1 MGSKDIVSDPMTRSA
16 TTQDRPQHNDA
27 GLFDT
32 YTVAD
37 WTYDEVF
44 TTTGERRSHWDCVI
58 PFLEALGSSG
68 LTRSWEQARR
78 MIHDNGVTFNVY
90 GDPQGMDR
98 PWELDAIP
106 WVLPETEWEALEAA
120 VVQRAR
126 LLNAIL
132 SDVYGQQTLLE
143 QGVLPP
149 ELVFAHPGFLRPC
162 HGLPVLDNCYLHFY
176 AVDLGR
182 APDGRWWVLA
192 DRAQSPAGAG
202 YALENRLILSSV
214 LPDLFRN
221 CHVQRFAPFFNAL
234 RQTLMRIAPR
244 HRDNPRIVLLT
255 PGPYNETYF
264 EHAYLSRYL
273 GYTLVEGADLTVR
286 DQTVFLKTLAGLQPV
301 DVILRRLDDAF
312 CDPLELSPES
322 VLGTAG
328 LLQAVRAGN
337 VAVANAL
344 GSGWLESAALLPLLP
359 GLSQHILGEALALP
373 SVQTWW
379 CGDEANR
386 QYVLDHMETL
396 ILAPC
401 LPTNPRDVV
410 FGARLSQAER
420 EQWRQNILAY
430 PYAYVGQERMTLS
443 RLPVWDDEG
452 VQPQRTVLRVYVVAT
467 EDGYAVMPGG
477 LTRVTTSREQP
488 FVSMQGNSRSK
499 DTWVLSTGPRDMTS
513 LLPSS
518 DQPLT
523 LRRSG
528 YDFPSRAADNL
539 FWMGRYAERA
549 EGLVRFLRALMLRLV
564 GESKPGGHEAMP
576 ALLEGLAA
584 TWEGLGISVAASDW
598 ADGPDEYEHDAEYE
612 HAILMAMYDI
622 DSPNSVRAS
631 LQALRHGMALVRD
644 YMTLEAWQII
654 NLLEENF
661 TYDAGSERL
670 YVGEALG
677 LLNQTIMTL
686 SAFNGLG
693 SENMIRGPEW
703 RFLDMGRRIER
714 AMHSIMILR
723 STLVDVKGPAPAVLE
738 ALLEIGDS
746 SITYRTRYMTR
757 LQCEAV
763 LDLLIADDT
772 NPRAVLYQLKALAEH
787 VEHLPRDQ
795 AKPELSPAQ
804 RLAIAMLT
812 HVRLAEM
819 DQLAQMARNG
829 RRSQLDTFLSQL
841 VQDLPALSN
850 TITHH
855 YLSHAESTRHL
866 SRDLAK
872 REG

>member
-1 MGSKDIVSDPMTRSA
+1 MTRSML
-16 TTQDRPQHNDA
+16 TQDTRFRNDGDVTHHQ
-27 GLFDT
+27 GLFDA
-32 YTVAD
+32 YPVYNRA
-37 WTYDEVF
+37 YDEVF
-44 TTTGERRSHWDCVI
+44 TAAGEQRPHWDGVI
-58 PFLEALGSSG
+58 AFLENLGSNG
-68 LTRSWEQARR
+68 LARSWEQARR
-78 MIHDNGVTFNVY
+78 MMHENGVTFNVY

-106 WVLPETEWEALEAA
+106 WIIPEAEWERLEAA
-120 VVQRAR
+120 LVQRTR

-132 SDVYGQQTLLE
+132 ADVYGSQTLLE

-162 HGLPVLDNCYLHFY
+162 HGLPVPNNCYLHFY

-192 DRAQSPAGAG
+192 DHSQNPAGSG

-214 LPDLFRN
+214 LSDLFRD
-221 CHVQRFAPFFNAL
+221 CYVQRFAPFFIAL
-234 RQTLMRIAPR
+234 RQTLMALAPR

-255 PGPYNETYF
+255 PGPYNESYF
-264 EHAYLSRYL
+264 EHAYLARYL

-286 DQTVFLKTLAGLQPV
+286 DQSVFLKTLAGLQPV
-301 DVILRRLDDAF
+301 DGILRRLDDAF
-312 CDPLELSPES
+312 CDPLELNQES
-322 VLGTAG
+322 ILGVAG

-337 VAVANAL
+337 VVLANAL
-344 GSGWLESAALLPLLP
+344 GSGWLESTALMPLLP
-359 GLSQHILGEALALP
+359 ALSRHMLGEDLALP

-379 CGDEANR
+379 CGDAADRE
-386 QYVLDHMETL
+386 YVLSHMEDL

-401 LPTNPRDVV
+401 LPTKPREVV
-410 FGARLSQAER
+410 FGARLSAAER
-420 EQWRQNILAY
+420 EQLRRNIEAR
-430 PYAYVGQERMTLS
+430 PYAYAAQARVTLS
-443 RLPVWDDEG
+443 RLPAWDGER
-452 VQPQRTVLRVYVVAT
+452 VQPQRTVLRAYVVAT
-467 EDGYAVMPGG
+467 ESGYTVMPGG
-477 LTRVTTSREQP
+477 LTRVTGTLEQP
-488 FVSMQGNSRSK
+488 FVSMQGDSRSK
-499 DTWVLSTGPRDMTS
+499 DTWVLSTSPREVTT

-528 YDFPSRAADNL
+528 YEFPSRAADNL

-549 EGLVRFLRALMLRLV
+549 EGLVRFLRGMMLRLA
-564 GESKPGGHEAMP
+564 GESKPGGSEALP
-576 ALLEGLAA
+576 ALLKALAA
-584 TWEGLGISVAASDW
+584 TWEGLGIPEQTPHEALVNGSN
-598 ADGPDEYEHDAEYE
+598 GMYEDAV
-612 HAILMAMYDI
+612 LTAMSDI

-631 LQALRHGMALVRD
+631 LQSLRRGLALVRD
-644 YMTLEAWQII
+644 YMTLEAWHIVNQ
-654 NLLEENF
+654 LEENF
-661 TYDAGSERL
+661 TRFSTSGQL
-670 YVGEALG
+670 HVGETLE
-677 LLNQTIMTL
+677 LLHQTIMTL

-714 AMHSIMILR
+714 AMHSTNLLR
-723 STLVDVKGPAPAVLE
+723 STLVEMEGPEPAVLE

-757 LQCEAV
+757 LQCAAV

-772 NPRAVLYQLKALAEH
+772 NPRAVLYQLNALADH

-804 RLAIAMLT
+804 RLAIALLT

-819 DQLAQMARNG
+819 DHLAQIARNG
-829 RRSQLDTFLSQL
+829 KRSQLDAFLAQL
-841 VQDLPALSN
+841 SQDLPALSD

-866 SRDLAK
+866 SRQLSK
-872 REG
+872 MEG